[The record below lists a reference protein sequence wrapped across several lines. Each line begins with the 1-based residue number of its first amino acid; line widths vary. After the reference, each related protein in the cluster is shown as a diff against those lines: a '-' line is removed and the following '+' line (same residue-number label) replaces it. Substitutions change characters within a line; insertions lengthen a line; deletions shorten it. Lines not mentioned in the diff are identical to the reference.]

1 MIESIAVGNI
11 TCAIVCAKWAL
22 ELGASQVRQILFL
35 LGGRLF
41 GPLTLLI
48 LSVYFMRS
56 AEQRGAP
63 GGRVV

>member
-1 MIESIAVGNI
+1 
-11 TCAIVCAKWAL
+11 VCAKWAL

-35 LGGRLF
+35 LGGLFF

-48 LSVYFMRS
+48 LYVYFIRS